1 MSSGKAN
8 VSPASPKPTL
18 IGFDVCDIDGE
29 IKKIETNNKN
39 IFFIKLN
46 LVK

>member
-18 IGFDVCDIDGE
+18 IGFDGCDIDEE
-29 IKKIETNNKN
+29 IKKSKQIVE
-39 IFFIKLN
+39 IFFSLN
-46 LVK
+46 KI